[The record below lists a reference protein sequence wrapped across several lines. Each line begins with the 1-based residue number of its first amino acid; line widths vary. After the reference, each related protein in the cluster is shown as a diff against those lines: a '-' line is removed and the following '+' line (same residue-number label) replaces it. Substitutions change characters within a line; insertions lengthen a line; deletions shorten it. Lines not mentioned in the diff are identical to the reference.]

1 MRLRTLSAR
10 WFTQLSIAWVGGVV
24 VGAAVAALVHNQAA
38 AVAMACLLSLPVS
51 VWLTFRTRDPIERTI
66 RALQASVANY
76 SDGNFGHS
84 LIVDG
89 PVELRPLLQVHNELG
104 QVLRAER
111 SNLMQRELMLET
123 IVENSPVSLVLIDN
137 YHRVAF
143 ANGAA
148 RQLIGDGRTL
158 EGEDFAVLVQ
168 GLASAMRQ
176 AFASGEDGIFTMD
189 IGGSEETLLLLNR
202 GFLLQGVAHT
212 LHVIRPVTREMARTE
227 VATWKKVI
235 RVVTHELNNTLAP
248 ISSLTFTGTELARA
262 GAIER
267 MTEIFGGIRDRTEH
281 LQRFVRGYASFARLP
296 TPRKEYV
303 EWAAFLEGLALHER
317 VRRVG
322 TLPSIRAYFD
332 PGQIEQVL
340 INLIRNAAES
350 GGEQEAVEM
359 EIRNTATAFKI
370 DVRDRGSGM
379 NDAVLANAFLP
390 FYSTKRTGT
399 GLGLAVAREIVD
411 AHGGRLMLSNR
422 AGGGLTVTVLLPI
435 GRENG
440 FSQSDGK

>member
-1 MRLRTLSAR
+1 MRWRTLSAR
-10 WFTQLSIAWVGGVV
+10 WCTQLSVVWVGGVV
-24 VGAAVAALVHNQAA
+24 AGAALAALIHHQAA
-38 AVAMACLLSLPVS
+38 GIALACLLGLPVS
-51 VWLTFRTRDPIERTI
+51 LWLTFRTRDPIERTI

-89 PVELRPLLQVHNELG
+89 PEELRPLLQVHNELG
-104 QVLRAER
+104 RVLRAER
-111 SNLMQRELMLET
+111 SNLVQRELMLET

-137 YHRVAF
+137 HSRVAY
-143 ANGAA
+143 ANGTA

-158 EGEDFAVLVQ
+158 EGEDFGVLMQ
-168 GLASAMRQ
+168 RLPPAMRQ
-176 AFASGEDGIFTMD
+176 AFTSGEDGIFTMD
-189 IGGSEETLLLLNR
+189 IAGSEETLLLLKR
-202 GFLLQGVAHT
+202 DFLLQGVAHK

-248 ISSLTFTGTELARA
+248 ISSLTFTGAELARA
-262 GAIER
+262 GAVQR
-267 MTEIFGGIRDRTEH
+267 MAEIFAGIRDRTEH
-281 LQRFVRGYASFARLP
+281 LQRFVQGYASFARLP

-303 EWAAFLEGLALHER
+303 EWAPFVEGLALLER
-317 VRRVG
+317 AKRVG
-322 TLPSIRAYFD
+322 TLPSVRGYFD

-340 INLIRNAAES
+340 INLIKNAAES
-350 GGEQEAVEM
+350 GGEPEAVEL
-359 EIRNTATAFKI
+359 EIRATATAFNI

-379 NDAVLANAFLP
+379 NEAVLANAFLP

-411 AHGGRLMLSNR
+411 AHAGRLTLSNR
-422 AGGGLTVTVLLPI
+422 DGGGLCVTVLLPI
-435 GRENG
+435 AGE
-440 FSQSDGK
+440 SQK

>member
-1 MRLRTLSAR
+1 MRWRTLAEKWR
-10 WFTQLSIAWVGGVV
+10 TQLSIVWVGGVA
-24 VGAAVAALVHNQAA
+24 VGAAMAAFVHNQAA
-38 AVAMACLLSLPVS
+38 GIAMACLLGLPLV
-51 VWLTFRTRDPIERTI
+51 VWLTIRTRDPIERTI

-84 LIVDG
+84 LIIDC
-89 PVELRPLLQVHNELG
+89 PEELRPLLQVHNELG

-111 SNLMQRELMLET
+111 NNLVQRELMLET

-137 YHRVAF
+137 YRRVAY
-143 ANGAA
+143 ANGTA

-158 EGEDFAVLVQ
+158 EGEDFDALLQ
-168 GLASAMRQ
+168 RLPPAMRN

-189 IGGSEETLLLLNR
+189 IGGLEETLLLLR
-202 GFLLQGVAHT
+202 RDFLLQGTAHK
-212 LHVIRPVTREMARTE
+212 LYVIRPVTREMARTE
-227 VATWKKVI
+227 VATWKRVI

-267 MTEIFGGIRDRTEH
+267 MAEVFGGIRDRTEH
-281 LQRFVRGYASFARLP
+281 LQRFVQGYATFARLP
-296 TPRKEYV
+296 APRKGYV
-303 EWAAFLEGLALHER
+303 EWAPFLEGLALHAR
-317 VRRVG
+317 VRLVG
-322 TLPSIRAYFD
+322 ALPSAPGYFD

-340 INLIRNAAES
+340 INLMKNAAES
-350 GGEQEAVEM
+350 GGAPEAVEL
-359 EIRNTATAFKI
+359 EVRTTPTTFNI

-411 AHGGRLMLSNR
+411 AHAGRLTLSNR
-422 AGGGLTVTVLLPI
+422 AGGGLTVTAILPI
-435 GRENG
+435 GRESIFG
-440 FSQSDGK
+440 ASDGK

>member
-38 AVAMACLLSLPVS
+38 AVAMACLLGLPVS
-51 VWLTFRTRDPIERTI
+51 VWLTFRTRDPIERAI

-89 PVELRPLLQVHNELG
+89 PEELRPLLEVHNELG

-111 SNLMQRELMLET
+111 SNLVQRELMLET
-123 IVENSPVSLVLIDN
+123 IVENSPVSLVLIEN
-137 YHRVAF
+137 HSRVAY

-148 RQLIGDGRTL
+148 RQLIGGGRRL
-158 EGEDFAVLVQ
+158 EGEHFAALMQ
-168 GLASAMRQ
+168 GLSAAMRQ
-176 AFASGEDGIFTMD
+176 AFTSGEDGIFTMD
-189 IGGSEETLLLLNR
+189 IDGSEETLLLLKR
-202 GFLLQGVAHT
+202 DFLLQGVVHK
-212 LHVIRPVTREMARTE
+212 LYVIRPVTREMARTE
-227 VATWKKVI
+227 VTTWKKVI
-235 RVVTHELNNTLAP
+235 RVVSHELNNTLAP
-248 ISSLTFTGTELARA
+248 ISSLTFTGAELARA

-267 MTEIFGGIRDRTEH
+267 MAEIFGGIRDRTEH
-281 LQRFVRGYASFARLP
+281 LQRFVQGYASFARLP
-296 TPRKEYV
+296 TPRNELV
-303 EWAAFLEGLALHER
+303 EWAPFLESLALHAR
-317 VRRVG
+317 FRFVG
-322 TLPSIRAYFD
+322 MLPSIPGYFD

-340 INLIRNAAES
+340 INLIKNATES
-350 GGEQEAVEM
+350 GGEQETVEM
-359 EIRNTATAFKI
+359 EIRNTATAFGI

-399 GLGLAVAREIVD
+399 GLGLAIAREIVD

-435 GRENG
+435 GREIVL
-440 FSQSDGK
+440 SRSDAK

>member
-24 VGAAVAALVHNQAA
+24 VGAAVAALLHNQAA
-38 AVAMACLLSLPVS
+38 AIAMACLLSLPVS
-51 VWLTFRTRDPIERTI
+51 AWLTFRTRDPIERTI

-89 PVELRPLLQVHNELG
+89 PEQLRPLLQVHNELG

-111 SNLMQRELMLET
+111 NNLVQRELMLET
-123 IVENSPVSLVLIDN
+123 IVENSPVSLMLIDN
-137 YHRVAF
+137 YRRVAY

-158 EGEDFAVLVQ
+158 EGEDFDALLQ
-168 GLASAMRQ
+168 KLPPAMRL

-189 IGGSEETLLLLNR
+189 IGGLEETLLLLKR
-202 GFLLQGVAHT
+202 DFLLQGVAHK
-212 LHVIRPVTREMARTE
+212 LYVIRPVTREMARTE

-248 ISSLTFTGTELARA
+248 ISSLTFTGVELART
-262 GAIER
+262 GAVER
-267 MTEIFGGIRDRTEH
+267 MAEIFGGIRDRTEH
-281 LQRFVRGYASFARLP
+281 LERFVQGYASFARLP
-296 TPRKEYV
+296 TPRKEHV
-303 EWAAFLEGLALHER
+303 EWAPFLEGLALQARAR
-317 VRRVG
+317 VVG
-322 TLPSIRAYFD
+322 QLPSTPGYFD
-332 PGQIEQVL
+332 PGQIAQVL
-340 INLIRNAAES
+340 INLIKNATES
-350 GGEQEAVEM
+350 GGAQNAVEL
-359 EIRNTATAFKI
+359 EIRTAPTTFNI
-370 DVRDRGSGM
+370 DVRDRGCGM

-411 AHGGRLMLSNR
+411 AHAGRLTLSNR
-422 AGGGLTVTVLLPI
+422 AGGGLTVTVLLPF
-435 GRENG
+435 GRET
-440 FSQSDGK
+440 

>member
-1 MRLRTLSAR
+1 MRWRTLAAKWR
-10 WFTQLSIAWVGGVV
+10 TQLSIVWVGGVA
-24 VGAAVAALVHNQAA
+24 VGAAMAALVHNQAA
-38 AVAMACLLSLPVS
+38 GIAMACLLGLPVV

-84 LIVDG
+84 LIVDC
-89 PVELRPLLQVHNELG
+89 PEELRPLLQVHNELG

-111 SNLMQRELMLET
+111 SNLVQRELMLET

-137 YHRVAF
+137 YCRVAY
-143 ANGAA
+143 ANGTA
-148 RQLIGDGRTL
+148 RQLIGAGRTL
-158 EGEDFAVLVQ
+158 EGEDFDALLQ
-168 GLASAMRQ
+168 RLPPAMRN

-189 IGGSEETLLLLNR
+189 IGELEETLLLLR
-202 GFLLQGVAHT
+202 RDFLLQGAAHK
-212 LHVIRPVTREMARTE
+212 LYVIRPVTREMARTE
-227 VATWKKVI
+227 VATWKRVI

-267 MTEIFGGIRDRTEH
+267 MAEVFGGIRDRTEH
-281 LQRFVRGYASFARLP
+281 LQRFVQGYASFARLP

-303 EWAAFLEGLALHER
+303 EWSFFLEGLASHAR
-317 VRRVG
+317 VRVVG
-322 TLPSIRAYFD
+322 ELPSIPGYFD

-340 INLIRNAAES
+340 INLIKNATES
-350 GGEQEAVEM
+350 GGAQDAVEL
-359 EIRNTATAFKI
+359 EIRTTPTTFNI

-411 AHGGRLMLSNR
+411 AHAGRLTLSNR
-422 AGGGLTVTVLLPI
+422 AGGGLTVAVLLPL
-435 GRENG
+435 GRET
-440 FSQSDGK
+440 

>member
-1 MRLRTLSAR
+1 MRWRTLAAKWR
-10 WFTQLSIAWVGGVV
+10 TQLSIVWAGGVA
-24 VGAAVAALVHNQAA
+24 VGATMAALVHNQAA
-38 AVAMACLLSLPVS
+38 GMAMACLLGWPVI

-84 LIVDG
+84 LIVDC
-89 PVELRPLLQVHNELG
+89 PEELRPLLKVHNELG
-104 QVLRAER
+104 HVLRAER
-111 SNLMQRELMLET
+111 SNLVQRELMLET

-137 YHRVAF
+137 YGRVAY
-143 ANGAA
+143 ANGTA

-158 EGEDFAVLVQ
+158 EGQDFGVLMQ
-168 GLASAMRQ
+168 GLPPAIRQ
-176 AFASGEDGIFTMD
+176 AFTSGEDGIFTMD
-189 IGGSEETLLLLNR
+189 IGGSEETLLLLKR
-202 GFLLQGVAHT
+202 EFLLQGVAHK

-235 RVVTHELNNTLAP
+235 RVVSHELNNTLAP

-267 MTEIFGGIRDRTEH
+267 MAEVFGGIRDRTEH
-281 LQRFVRGYASFARLP
+281 LQRFVQGYASFARLP

-303 EWAAFLEGLALHER
+303 EWAPFFEGLALRQR
-317 VRRVG
+317 VRLVG
-322 TLPSIRAYFD
+322 TLPSVRGYFD
-332 PGQIEQVL
+332 LGQLEQVL
-340 INLIRNAAES
+340 INLIKNATES

-359 EIRNTATAFKI
+359 EIRTTATAFSI

-399 GLGLAVAREIVD
+399 GLGLAVAREIAD
-411 AHGGRLMLSNR
+411 AHGGRLILSNR
-422 AGGGLTVTVLLPI
+422 AGGGLIVTVLLPI
-435 GRENG
+435 GRENDFG
-440 FSQSDGK
+440 QSDGK